1 MTTWQVMTDLWR
13 ADSPAWL
20 VAVAA
25 LGAYVWAFGLK
36 PDLRLAAML
45 GAIAMFLLATVSPVA
60 VLADGY
66 LFSAHVVQH
75 LLLLLLVP
83 PLLIASLPKA
93 RVERALER
101 PRVRFAQD
109 TFGRAPM
116 SWMLGL
122 GIMWLWHIPT
132 LCTASVTSTPA
143 YVAQCVTLLFAGFA
157 FYWPVIH
164 PVPSERLSP
173 AAAIVYLFTGCLAC
187 TLLGVLLT
195 FAPVSACPIYM
206 HPVDTLGI
214 LPLLHNQWQLTH
226 AADQQLGG
234 LMMWVPACMVYLAG
248 ILVIARRWM
257 ADGAADVA
265 RGRGTHGLG

>member
-1 MTTWQVMTDLWR
+1 MTTWHVLTDLWR
-13 ADSPAWL
+13 FDSLSWL
-20 VAVAA
+20 VAIAA
-25 LGAYVWAFGLK
+25 LGAYGWAFGVR
-36 PDLRLAAML
+36 PGVRLAAML
-45 GAIAMFLLATVSPVA
+45 GAVGTFLLATVSPIA

-75 LLLLLLVP
+75 LLLLLVIP
-83 PLLIASLPKA
+83 PLLIASLPPD
-93 RVERALER
+93 RVAAALTR
-101 PRVRFAQD
+101 PRLRAAQD

-132 LCTASVTSTPA
+132 LCMASVTSPPV
-143 YVAQCVTLLFAGFA
+143 YVAQCATMLAAGVA

-164 PVPSERLSP
+164 PVRAERLSP
-173 AAAIVYLFTGCLAC
+173 PASIAYLFTGCLAC

-214 LPLLHNQWQLTH
+214 LPLIQNQWQLTH

-234 LMMWVPACMVYLAG
+234 LMMWVPACMVYLAT
-248 ILVIARRWM
+248 ILVIAKRWM

-265 RGRGTHGLG
+265 PERGSHGLR